1 MKQLLAQSPIWRG
14 GPCRATT
21 SLAAALLSCEPAG
34 PPGWWVTRMEN
45 NQSILGRA
53 GPVALGAAWH
63 FLLLWKSVEAKSLQE
78 QLKAQGKDCDRG
90 WGWGDGGESL
100 IILSQLLSNWAS
112 GGRDPVPGAPHPGA
126 RRCEEARTQDEA
138 SSHLPCK
145 ATPSQDHRSLPLS
158 LFQHHRSW
166 ALKMGGS

>member
-21 SLAAALLSCEPAG
+21 SLAAAFLSCEPAG

-63 FLLLWKSVEAKSLQE
+63 FLFWKSVEAKSLQE
-78 QLKAQGKDCDRG
+78 QLKHGERTVIVA
-90 WGWGDGGESL
+90 GGGGMEGEVL
-100 IILSQLLSNWAS
+100 AS
-112 GGRDPVPGAPHPGA
+112 CP
-126 RRCEEARTQDEA
+126 
-138 SSHLPCK
+138 SS
-145 ATPSQDHRSLPLS
+145 
-158 LFQHHRSW
+158 
-166 ALKMGGS
+166 